1 MTFQQDLI
9 NTFLKINDN
18 YNKTFNNFINNDKL
32 INTLHINDAAIIVNN
47 LTNYSKLMVE
57 INNILTDINNEK
69 VEYVNNREEMI
80 SLELERKMLP
90 IMVLYRQIL
99 EIKYNNE

>member
-57 INNILTDINNEK
+57 INNILSDINNEK